1 MSLTLIIILI
11 VAGLLFLLLEVMVI
25 PGTTVVGVAGFALI
39 AFSVWESYH
48 TFGTPIGHFVLL
60 GTIFFTILTI
70 YLSLKSKTWNKIM
83 LKTEVDGRVN
93 EIDTNNIK
101 VGDSGVS
108 VSRLAPSG
116 KALFNNEYYEVHTN
130 GEFIDQETNILV
142 THFLDNKVFVKRKN

>member
-101 VGDSGVS
+101 VGDSGIS

-116 KALFNNEYYEVHTN
+116 KAIFNDEYFEVHTK

-142 THFLDNKVFVKRKN
+142 THLLDNKVFLKRKK

>member
-60 GTIFFTILTI
+60 GTIFFTDR
-70 YLSLKSKTWNKIM
+70 KS
-83 LKTEVDGRVN
+83 VV
-93 EIDTNNIK
+93 
-101 VGDSGVS
+101 
-108 VSRLAPSG
+108 
-116 KALFNNEYYEVHTN
+116 
-130 GEFIDQETNILV
+130 
-142 THFLDNKVFVKRKN
+142 

>member
-11 VAGLLFLLLEVMVI
+11 IAGLLFLLLEVMVI
-25 PGTTVVGVAGFALI
+25 PGSTVVGVAGFALI
-39 AFSVWESYH
+39 AFAVWESYH

-116 KALFNNEYYEVHTN
+116 KAIFNDEYFEVHTN

>member
-1 MSLTLIIILI
+1 
-11 VAGLLFLLLEVMVI
+11 MVI

-116 KALFNNEYYEVHTN
+116 KAIFNDEYFEVHTN

>member
-116 KALFNNEYYEVHTN
+116 KAIFNDEYFEVHTN

>member
-116 KALFNNEYYEVHTN
+116 KAIFNDEYFEVHTN

-142 THFLDNKVFVKRKN
+142 THFLDNKVFVKRKT

>member
-48 TFGTPIGHFVLL
+48 TFGTPVGHFVLL

-116 KALFNNEYYEVHTN
+116 KAIFNDEYFEVHTN

-142 THFLDNKVFVKRKN
+142 THFLDNKVFVERKN

>member
-11 VAGLLFLLLEVMVI
+11 IAGLLFLLLEVMVI

-93 EIDTNNIK
+93 EIDSNQIK

-116 KALFNNEYYEVHTN
+116 KAIFNNEYFEVHTN

-142 THFLDNKVFVKRKN
+142 THFLDNKVFVKRKT

>member
-11 VAGLLFLLLEVMVI
+11 IAGLLFLLLEVMVI

-83 LKTEVDGRVN
+83 LKTEMDGRVN

-116 KALFNNEYYEVHTN
+116 KALFNDEYFEVHTN

>member
-11 VAGLLFLLLEVMVI
+11 IAGLLFLLLEVMVI

-116 KALFNNEYYEVHTN
+116 KAIFNDEYFEVHTN

>member
-39 AFSVWESYH
+39 AFSVYESYH
-48 TFGTPIGHFVLL
+48 VFGTPTGHFILL

-70 YLSLKSKTWNKIM
+70 YLSLKSKTWNRIM

-93 EIDTNNIK
+93 EIDENVVK
-101 VGDSGVS
+101 AGDSGIT
-108 VSRLAPSG
+108 VSRLSPSG
-116 KALFNNEYYEVHTN
+116 KSIINDEYFEVHTN
-130 GEFIDQETNILV
+130 GEFIDQETEVVV
-142 THFLDNKVFVKRKN
+142 TQLFDNKIFVKRKI

>member
-1 MSLTLIIILI
+1 
-11 VAGLLFLLLEVMVI
+11 
-25 PGTTVVGVAGFALI
+25 
-39 AFSVWESYH
+39 
-48 TFGTPIGHFVLL
+48 
-60 GTIFFTILTI
+60 
-70 YLSLKSKTWNKIM
+70 M

-101 VGDSGVS
+101 VGDSGIS

-116 KALFNNEYYEVHTN
+116 KAIFNDEYFEVHTN